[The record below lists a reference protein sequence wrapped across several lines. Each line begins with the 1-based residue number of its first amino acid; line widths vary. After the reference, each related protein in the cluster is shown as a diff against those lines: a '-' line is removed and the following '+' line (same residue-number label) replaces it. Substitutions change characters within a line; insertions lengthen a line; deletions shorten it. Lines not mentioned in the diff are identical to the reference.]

1 MNKDTVSVW
10 CSIRLLM
17 PAWLLGLL
25 TYPKPSRRPVP
36 FTSFSKYLQSHNIV
50 SELLLP
56 RQNRALIP
64 SYIWFLQFGGQVIIT
79 CKPDVLKQ
87 AGFSLT
93 EFAQEGGGTT
103 ATAAKARML
112 KMLFYPHIR
121 HFYNLM

>member
-36 FTSFSKYLQSHNIV
+36 FKSFSKYLQSHNIV

-64 SYIWFLQFGGQVIIT
+64 SYIWSLQFGGQVIIM

-87 AGFSLT
+87 AGFSPT